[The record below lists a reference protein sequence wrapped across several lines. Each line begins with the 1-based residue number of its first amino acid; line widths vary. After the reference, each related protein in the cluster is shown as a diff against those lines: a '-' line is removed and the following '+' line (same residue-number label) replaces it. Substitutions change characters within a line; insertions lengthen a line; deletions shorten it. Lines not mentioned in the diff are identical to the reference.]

1 MKQKR
6 TIRKDGTVKIETIN
20 ELPSRTKKGMRE
32 MVNVN
37 AILRKYRQTGILT
50 HVSSKDGTYGDFS
63 EIKDF
68 AGALNTVIKAK
79 EQFELLPAE
88 VRSRF
93 GNNPQ
98 ELIKFLQDPKNVDE
112 SVKLGLRVKKEPPK
126 NVNTQSASQ
135 QNGDSKPN

>member
-1 MKQKR
+1 MEQKKSV
-6 TIRKDGTVKIETIN
+6 RKDGTIRIQTIN
-20 ELPSRTKKGMRE
+20 EKPSRTKKSMRE

-37 AILRKYRQTGILT
+37 SILRKYRQTGILT
-50 HVSSKDGTYGDFS
+50 HVSAKDGTYGDFS

-79 EQFELLPAE
+79 QQFELLPAE

-93 GNNPQ
+93 GNDP
-98 ELIKFLQDPKNVDE
+98 ELLIKFLQDPKNVDE
-112 SVKLGLRVKKEPPK
+112 SVKLGLRVKVKETN

-135 QNGDSKPN
+135 QKVDDKKD